1 MSSWSGRFPS
11 EEEPGISEALIDGTP
26 GWCEPGRYNLAF
38 VGNQRRL
45 AETPSFP
52 SDSYVRI

>member
-1 MSSWSGRFPS
+1 MSSRSGGSLS

-26 GWCEPGRYNLAF
+26 GRCEPGRYNLAF